1 MFCSIY
7 TEMSKDKLS
16 LYDKNK
22 GINKEINPTNKR
34 KNKTNV
40 VTDATTFG
48 NFKRVCRKLI
58 IGFPINVKISET
70 IK

>member
-1 MFCSIY
+1 MFCSIFAVL
-7 TEMSKDKLS
+7 SKDKLS
-16 LYDKNK
+16 LCDKIK

-34 KNKTNV
+34 KKKTNV

-48 NFKRVCRKLI
+48 NFKRVSRKLI